1 MILGPN
7 GCGKTSK
14 IIKPCIWQDLVEI
27 KNKRLKLQL
36 LKAVLNR
43 KANIK
48 IYKIKAMDID
58 KDKKI
63 ELIQKVLDK
72 RDKSSEYFYTN
83 NLACSACIIGQSVTW
98 KSIKKSCG
106 TGRLNKNEAI
116 FQLYF
121 NSIESADAVQGIL
134 LAAFIRTVLRT
145 SFSFCRALFFI

>member
-1 MILGPN
+1 MSIVVGKAIKTGKIIKIETHDRFGHFMILGPN

-36 LKAVLNR
+36 LKAALNR

-72 RDKSSEYFYTN
+72 RDKKIS
-83 NLACSACIIGQSVTW
+83 I
-98 KSIKKSCG
+98 KSI
-106 TGRLNKNEAI
+106 
-116 FQLYF
+116 
-121 NSIESADAVQGIL
+121 
-134 LAAFIRTVLRT
+134 
-145 SFSFCRALFFI
+145 